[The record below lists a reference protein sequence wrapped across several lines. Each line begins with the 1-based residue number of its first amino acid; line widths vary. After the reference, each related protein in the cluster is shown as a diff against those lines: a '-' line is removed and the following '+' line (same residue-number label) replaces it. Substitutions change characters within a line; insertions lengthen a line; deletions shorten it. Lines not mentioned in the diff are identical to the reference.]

1 MAKYSNPMKSA
12 QKTLKSHEQSI
23 AQMDESI
30 KQAEALKAGYIYRAN
45 KMELALNNKPDS
57 PFYGLKHMT
66 KFQTL
71 KYIADKFDMC
81 DDMVDL
87 IYKKL
92 KQSELWGQIGRAKNN
107 PEWCKIPRS
116 VENIMKFKTPA
127 ELQYMK
133 QRANNVNKEEFL
145 LAKEREDFIKWGG
158 GDRRIKIDSQIS
170 MLVSYPF
177 DGNRKSKTKL
187 KYIKTNGY
195 WYNPIPELLKVELQE
210 LCNDREIPFKKSW
223 KKSKLVEELVK

>member
-1 MAKYSNPMKSA
+1 MVKYSNPTFA
-12 QKTLKSHEQSI
+12 ANKTLKITEQSI
-23 AQMDESI
+23 DQMDFTI
-30 KQAEALKAGYIYRAN
+30 KQAPALREGFIYRAN
-45 KMELALNNKPDS
+45 KLELALNNKPDS

-71 KYIADKFDMC
+71 KYIADKFDIC

-116 VENIMKFKTPA
+116 VETIMKFKTPQ
-127 ELQYMK
+127 ELQYMG
-133 QRANNVNKEEFL
+133 QRQGVNKEAFL
-145 LAKEREDFIKWGG
+145 LAQEREDFIKWGG
-158 GDRRIKIDSQIS
+158 GDRRIKIDSQIC

-187 KYIKTNGY
+187 KYIKTNGS
-195 WYNPIPELLKVELQE
+195 WYNHIPELLKVELQE
-210 LCNDREIPFKKSW
+210 LCNDRYIPFKKSW

>member
-12 QKTLKSHEQSI
+12 QKTLKYAEQSI

-30 KQAEALKAGYIYRAN
+30 KQAEALKEGYIYRAN

-71 KYIADKFDMC
+71 KYIADKFDIC

-107 PEWCKIPRS
+107 PEWCKIPRR
-116 VENIMKFKTPA
+116 VENIMTIKTPH
-127 ELQYMK
+127 ELQWIRRHSYD
-133 QRANNVNKEEFL
+133 NKSAVL
-145 LAKEREDFIKWGG
+145 LSEEREDFIKWGG
-158 GDRRIKIDSQIS
+158 GDRRIKIDSQIC

-187 KYIKTNGY
+187 KYIKTNGS
-195 WYNPIPELLKVELQE
+195 WYNHIPELLKVELQE

>member
-1 MAKYSNPMKSA
+1 MAKYSNPTFA
-12 QKTLKSHEQSI
+12 ANKTLKITEQSI
-23 AQMDESI
+23 DQMDFTI
-30 KQAEALKAGYIYRAN
+30 KQAEALREGFIYRAN
-45 KMELALNNKPDS
+45 KLELALNNKPDS

-71 KYIADKFDMC
+71 KYIADKFDIC

-116 VENIMKFKTPA
+116 VETIMKFKTPQ
-127 ELQYMK
+127 ELQYMG
-133 QRANNVNKEEFL
+133 QRQGVNKEAFL
-145 LAKEREDFIKWGG
+145 LAQEREDFIQWGG
-158 GDRRIKIDSQIS
+158 GDRRITIDSQIC

-187 KYIKTNGY
+187 KYIKTNGS
-195 WYNPIPELLKVELQE
+195 WYNHIPELLKVELQE
-210 LCNDREIPFKKSW
+210 LCNDRYIPFKKSW

>member
-12 QKTLKSHEQSI
+12 QKTLKYAEQSI

-30 KQAEALKAGYIYRAN
+30 KQAEALKEGYIYRAN

-81 DDMVDL
+81 DDMVDF

-116 VENIMKFKTPA
+116 VETIMKFKTPQ
-127 ELQYMK
+127 ELQYMG
-133 QRANNVNKEEFL
+133 QRQGVNKEAFL
-145 LAKEREDFIKWGG
+145 LAQEREDFIKWGG
-158 GDRRIKIDSQIS
+158 GDRRIKIDSQIC

-187 KYIKTNGY
+187 KYIKTNGS
-195 WYNPIPELLKVELQE
+195 WYNHIPELLKVELQE

>member
-12 QKTLKSHEQSI
+12 QKTLKYAEQSI

-30 KQAEALKAGYIYRAN
+30 KQAEALKEGYIYRAN

-71 KYIADKFDMC
+71 KYIADKFDIC

-116 VENIMKFKTPA
+116 VETIMKFKTPQ
-127 ELQYMK
+127 ELQYMG
-133 QRANNVNKEEFL
+133 QRQGVNKEAFL
-145 LAKEREDFIKWGG
+145 LAQEREDFIQWGG
-158 GDRRIKIDSQIS
+158 GDRRIKIDSQIC

-187 KYIKTNGY
+187 KYIKTNGS
-195 WYNPIPELLKVELQE
+195 WYNHIPELLKVELQE
-210 LCNDREIPFKKSW
+210 LCNDRYIPFKKSW

>member
-1 MAKYSNPMKSA
+1 MKSA
-12 QKTLKSHEQSI
+12 QTKLKLSQESV
-23 AQMDESI
+23 AQMDDSI
-30 KQAEALKAGYIYRAN
+30 KRAQELRAGFIHRAN

-71 KYIADKFDMC
+71 KYIADKFDIC

-116 VENIMKFKTPA
+116 VETIMKFKTPQ
-127 ELQYMK
+127 ELQYMG
-133 QRANNVNKEEFL
+133 QRQGVNKEAFL
-145 LAKEREDFIKWGG
+145 LAQEREDFIQWGG
-158 GDRRIKIDSQIS
+158 GDRRIKIDSQIC

-187 KYIKTNGY
+187 KYIKTNGS
-195 WYNPIPELLKVELQE
+195 WYNHIPELLKVELQE
-210 LCNDREIPFKKSW
+210 LCNDRYIPFKKSW